1 MSTADAG
8 ISAVDAGAVGP
19 ADARDYA
26 EHRALRDR
34 VHAALGDLAAAYDDL
49 GGGDRAHA
57 LRAAAD
63 HVAQDAFRL
72 MVVGEFKRG
81 KSTLINALLGADV
94 LPAKVAPCTSAITE
108 VRQGDPPAATIH
120 WADPARPPETVGL
133 ERLRELV
140 TIAEGDDDDEAP
152 EPQAPSPY
160 ARVEVAWPRLPATDV
175 VLVDSPGLNEHA
187 ARTRLALDH
196 LATADA
202 LMLVLSAQQP
212 LTRSE
217 LAFLDRDLAGRNLRH
232 VFFVWNHLDALDDDP
247 AAREALERTS
257 AERLAARAGTSERI
271 FFVSA
276 RRALAGR
283 LRGDAGL
290 VEQSGVPALEAAL
303 EGFLAT
309 ERGRAKLLAPL
320 RTAERACREALAEGI
335 PAREALL
342 AEPLAALDRRREAE
356 KPRLDALKRQ
366 RAEAAAAL
374 DRRRDALR
382 EDVARAYAAFVAD
395 AEAAL
400 PAAVAAAPVGA
411 WEAIVSQRRAREG
424 VAEHLRGWLE
434 ARLAAWREGALQ
446 AVVERHAAALEA
458 ELAERA
464 AAFGDALEALDA
476 AAPDVLPRDEAATP
490 DLPPAERLLTAVGG
504 FLVGGPGAAVEGLT
518 LGWRGLTRGLVVHV
532 GLGMALVA
540 LGVGG
545 PLVLPLLAA
554 VGAGRAMWEATSV
567 VDELRARVAEGLAE
581 RLRQGVPEVVRES
594 GRRVDQAYA
603 RVAAALD
610 AEMAALIG
618 EAEGRLAGIRE
629 ARVAG
634 EAEVAAARQGLA
646 AVRARVE
653 AVGRRLEAVRFEL
666 EGA

>member
-1 MSTADAG
+1 MSPPEAALN
-8 ISAVDAGAVGP
+8 AP
-19 ADARDYA
+19 APTPAARDYT

-34 VHAALGDLAAAYDDL
+34 VHTALAALADAYDDI
-49 GGGDRAHA
+49 GGHERARA
-57 LRAAAD
+57 LRAACD
-63 HVAQDAFRL
+63 HLGQDAFRL

-108 VRQGDPPAATIH
+108 VRRGDPPAATIH
-120 WADPARPPETVGL
+120 WADAARAPETVGL

-140 TIAEGDDDDEAP
+140 VIADDDDDDDAEA
-152 EPQAPSPY
+152 APVASPY
-160 ARVEVAWPRLPATDV
+160 SRIEVAWPRLPAEDLV
-175 VLVDSPGLNEHA
+175 IVDSPGLNEHA

-202 LMLVLSAQQP
+202 LMLVLSCQQP

-217 LAFLDRDLAGRNLRH
+217 LDFLDRDLAGRNLRH

-247 AAREALERTS
+247 AALAELERVS
-257 AERLAARAGTSERI
+257 AERLAARAGTDARI

-283 LRGDAGL
+283 LRADPGL
-290 VEQSGVPALEAAL
+290 VAQSGVPELEAAL
-303 EGFLAT
+303 EAFLAT

-320 RTAERACREALAEGI
+320 RTAERACREALAEAL
-335 PAREALL
+335 PTREALL
-342 AEPLAALDRRREAE
+342 QAPLAELDRRREAE
-356 KPRLDALKRQ
+356 KPRIEALKRQ
-366 RAEAAAAL
+366 RTDAVVAL
-374 DRRRDALR
+374 ERRRDALR
-382 EDVARAYAAFVAD
+382 EEIGAAYEAFVAE

-400 PAAVAAAPVGA
+400 PAAVAGAPVGA
-411 WEAIVSQRRAREG
+411 WETIVSQRRAREG

-434 ARLAAWREGALQ
+434 ARLDAWREGPLK
-446 AVVERHAAALEA
+446 VVVDRHAAALEV
-458 ELAERA
+458 ELTDRA
-464 AAFGDALEALDA
+464 RSFGAALDDLDA
-476 AAPDVLPRDEAATP
+476 TTPEVLPRDGADTADVAAG
-490 DLPPAERLLTAVGG
+490 ERLLTAVGG
-504 FLVGGPGAAVEGLT
+504 FLVGGPGAAIEGAT

-540 LGVGG
+540 FGVGG

-581 RLRQGVPEVVRES
+581 RLRRGIPEVVRES
-594 GRRVDQAYA
+594 GRRVEQAYA
-603 RVAAALD
+603 RVAAGLD
-610 AEMAALIG
+610 AEMAALID
-618 EAEGRLAGIRE
+618 EAEGRLTSIRE
-629 ARVAG
+629 ARAAG
-634 EAEVAAARQGLA
+634 ETEVAAARQGLA
-646 AVRARVE
+646 AVRTRVE
-653 AVGRRLEAVRFEL
+653 AAGRELEAVRFVL